1 MRRVTFAVV
10 FSAVLLTGCHGGLW
24 FDPDDPA
31 SVDLA
36 AGDLK
41 ATMAIAADA
50 LLTSEEATVAEAE
63 RIASIFEATA
73 TAMRDHDPEVARQ
86 VVNLILADLIDEPRT
101 LALYQRLNTRV
112 MQRIDAHL
120 QAMDLADDDEIAVGV
135 ARQLII
141 AALEGVAEGARDYA
155 RAPPDEACPPAGRRG

>member
-1 MRRVTFAVV
+1 MRRLILAVV
-10 FSAVLLTGCHGGLW
+10 LPAMLLAGCHGGLW
-24 FDPDDPA
+24 FDPNDPA

-120 QAMDLADDDEIAVGV
+120 QAMDVAETGDTAASV

-141 AALEGVAEGARDYA
+141 AALEGVAQGARDYA
-155 RAPPDEACPPAGRRG
+155 RAPPDEG

>member
-1 MRRVTFAVV
+1 MRCMILLWPVLFFAVL
-10 FSAVLLTGCHGGLW
+10 AAGCQGGLW

-36 AGDLK
+36 AGDLR
-41 ATMAIAADA
+41 ASMAIGADA
-50 LLTSEEATVAEAE
+50 ILTSEETTVAEAE
-63 RIASIFEATA
+63 KIASIFDRTA
-73 TAMRDHDPEVARQ
+73 EAMRDHDPEKAGQ
-86 VVNLILADLIDEPRT
+86 VVNLILADLIDEPQT

-120 QAMDLADDDEIAVGV
+120 QAMDLADDDETAVAV

-155 RAPPDEACPPAGRRG
+155 RAPPDEG